1 MESISN
7 ASPSQTSNA
16 EARQSNSRDLH
27 SPTRSVPERGQLL
40 KRSNKSKESH
50 PLPIQDSSD
59 LRTLTLRI
67 RSESEGQAQPK
78 SMIPRSE
85 PLGNRESIKIPKR
98 KRSRYHGSEPSE
110 FSEPLNQGSS
120 HQARRHPS
128 ESRTKRAA
136 RASPAAE
143 AAVMEW
149 IESVDPNI
157 ERRKSEAG
165 QSEVAG
171 QSDSILRAAAAFAG
185 PQPTDSGSSRKRDSA
200 MTNATSA
207 PSIFSRLSTWT
218 DGTSLTAPS
227 EMLAGD
233 GTPAKKNSWRDSRD
247 SSRFSR
253 NLASA
258 RSSMI
263 SGQSMPFRSRPFG
276 AGDFA
281 NNSDRPHSFNQELER
296 TSEEKAEEPRNSR
309 FSDVSSRLSGA
320 DHDSSSLYA
329 KQEGAST
336 LAREG
341 TLSPVKEMPNEHAG
355 PPKPS
360 DASRFT
366 TSDLPPGHFPKGARV
381 LTSLF
386 TISDAETQASYRGS
400 PDSVSEPSKAEVV
413 PVRSANSRA
422 SIVSV
427 NKPLLQDNRSSIL
440 GDDFSYDG
448 SRRQNVLHDIDSADE
463 ESAGFPTR
471 KGSQASPKTFNR
483 SSLDHVT
490 MKSSPKWHSSH
501 LTESETS
508 TSVDGSDFDDISS
521 GITDYSSAE
530 MRAMAELGT
539 MGPVFQTV
547 LANVRRDVLSRV
559 LSELNGTMAAPQDA
573 DGVGGQSAYQRRN
586 SAATPNQSNHGGS
599 NKRPSRDRE
608 PGSPDDREDGDN
620 DKRRKMTHVPP
631 HPSILRLR
639 FACPFFKHNAD
650 NHQRWRS
657 CRGPGW
663 EEVRRVK

>member
-1 MESISN
+1 MDILE
-7 ASPSQTSNA
+7 
-16 EARQSNSRDLH
+16 E
-27 SPTRSVPERGQLL
+27 
-40 KRSNKSKESH
+40 
-50 PLPIQDSSD
+50 
-59 LRTLTLRI
+59 
-67 RSESEGQAQPK
+67 
-78 SMIPRSE
+78 
-85 PLGNRESIKIPKR
+85 
-98 KRSRYHGSEPSE
+98 
-110 FSEPLNQGSS
+110 NQ
-120 HQARRHPS
+120 
-128 ESRTKRAA
+128 
-136 RASPAAE
+136 
-143 AAVMEW
+143 
-149 IESVDPNI
+149 
-157 ERRKSEAG
+157 
-165 QSEVAG
+165 
-171 QSDSILRAAAAFAG
+171 DSILRAAAAFSSS
-185 PQPTDSGSSRKRDSA
+185 QPTDSGSSRKRDSA
-200 MTNATSA
+200 MTNTTSA
-207 PSIFSRLSTWT
+207 PSVFSRLSTWT

-227 EMLAGD
+227 DMLAGD
-233 GTPAKKNSWRDSRD
+233 GTPAKKSWRDSRD

-276 AGDFA
+276 HGDFPS
-281 NNSDRPHSFNQELER
+281 NGDRPYSLNQELER
-296 TSEEKAEEPRNSR
+296 TSEEKAEEPR
-309 FSDVSSRLSGA
+309 DSRLSDVPNRMSGV
-320 DHDSSSLYA
+320 DHDHASAYS
-329 KQEGAST
+329 KQEGMST

-341 TLSPVKEMPNEHAG
+341 TLSPVKEMPNEPAG
-355 PPKPS
+355 PSKPT

-366 TSDLPPGHFPKGARV
+366 TSELPPGHFPKGARV
-381 LTSLF
+381 ITSLF
-386 TISDAETQASYRGS
+386 TIPDAENQSPYCGS
-400 PDSVSEPSKAEVV
+400 PDSVSEPLKAEAV
-413 PVRSANSRA
+413 PVRSPQSRA
-422 SIVSV
+422 SIISL
-427 NKPLLQDNRSSIL
+427 NKQSLQDSRKSIL
-440 GDDFSYDG
+440 SDGFSYDG
-448 SRRQNVLHDIDSADE
+448 SRRHDVLHDIDSADE
-463 ESAGFPTR
+463 ESTGYPTR
-471 KGSQASPKTFNR
+471 KGSHASPKTFNR

-539 MGPVFQTV
+539 IGPVFQTI

-573 DGVGGQSAYQRRN
+573 DGVGNQSAYQRRN
-586 SAATPNQSNHGGS
+586 GAATPSNQSNRGGS

-620 DKRRKMTHVPP
+620 DKRRKMTHAPP
-631 HPSILRLR
+631 HSSILRLR